1 MSFLIFTL
9 QNVQKEKMEVKIK
22 EKIYFI
28 FILCNGLE
36 KNVMAHKNK
45 LLVVLTL
52 TSVQAL
58 LKLTHYSEIQSTQT
72 TFI

>member
-1 MSFLIFTL
+1 M
-9 QNVQKEKMEVKIK
+9 K

-28 FILCNGLE
+28 FILCNGLQ

-45 LLVVLTL
+45 LHVVLTL
-52 TSVQAL
+52 ISVQAL

-72 TFI
+72 TLSEMFTCYRCTK